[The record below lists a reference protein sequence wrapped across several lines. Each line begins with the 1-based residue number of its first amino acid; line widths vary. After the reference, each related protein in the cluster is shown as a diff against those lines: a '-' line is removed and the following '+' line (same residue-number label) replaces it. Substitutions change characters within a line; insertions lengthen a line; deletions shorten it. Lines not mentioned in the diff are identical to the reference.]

1 MIEMKQDK
9 ISLKNGF
16 DKFIVHCKVKNLSDM
31 TIRYYKDGYGF
42 FTAYL
47 EKKDIYLENINK
59 KMIDN
64 YVLYMRSQGLR
75 DTTINTRIRSIRAIL
90 YFLMEEGD
98 LGYFKIKLI
107 VQTQENKK
115 LYTDKEIEKLLKKP
129 NKKKC
134 TFAEFRTWAL
144 ENFLV
149 ATGVRSRSARN
160 VKIEDLDFEN
170 NLIYIDTVKNRKP
183 LVIPMSIAL
192 KKVLIEYLAIRK
204 GSSEDYV
211 FCNLEGK
218 QLTKDALNNIISKY
232 NKQRGVEK
240 TGVHLFRHYYAK
252 NYIQNGGDCL
262 KLQKLLGH
270 TTLEMT
276 KIYVELYGNDLQK
289 DYNKFN
295 PLDVLIGNTE
305 KIKMR
310 GN

>member
-16 DKFIVHCKVKNLSDM
+16 DKFILHCKVKNLSDM

-160 VKIEDLDFEN
+160 VKIEDLDFEKD
-170 NLIYIDTVKNRKP
+170 LIYIDTVKNRKP

>member
-16 DKFIVHCKVKNLSDM
+16 DKFIVNCKVKNLSDM
-31 TIRYYKDGYGF
+31 TIRYYKDGYRF
-42 FTAYL
+42 FTTYL
-47 EKKDIYLENINK
+47 ENKDIYLENINK

-170 NLIYIDTVKNRKP
+170 DLIYIDTVKNRKP

>member
-16 DKFIVHCKVKNLSDM
+16 DKFILHCKVKNLSDM

-160 VKIEDLDFEN
+160 VK
-170 NLIYIDTVKNRKP
+170 NR
-183 LVIPMSIAL
+183 
-192 KKVLIEYLAIRK
+192 R
-204 GSSEDYV
+204 
-211 FCNLEGK
+211 
-218 QLTKDALNNIISKY
+218 
-232 NKQRGVEK
+232 
-240 TGVHLFRHYYAK
+240 FR
-252 NYIQNGGDCL
+252 
-262 KLQKLLGH
+262 
-270 TTLEMT
+270 
-276 KIYVELYGNDLQK
+276 
-289 DYNKFN
+289 F
-295 PLDVLIGNTE
+295 
-305 KIKMR
+305 
-310 GN
+310 

>member
-42 FTAYL
+42 FTTYL
-47 EKKDIYLENINK
+47 ENKDIYLENINK

-144 ENFLV
+144 ESFLV

-160 VKIEDLDFEN
+160 VKIADLDFEN
-170 NLIYIDTVKNRKP
+170 DLIYIDTVKNRKP

-218 QLTKDALNNIISKY
+218 QLTKDALNNIISK
-232 NKQRGVEK
+232 
-240 TGVHLFRHYYAK
+240 LF
-252 NYIQNGGDCL
+252 
-262 KLQKLLGH
+262 
-270 TTLEMT
+270 
-276 KIYVELYGNDLQK
+276 
-289 DYNKFN
+289 
-295 PLDVLIGNTE
+295 LIN
-305 KIKMR
+305 
-310 GN
+310 

>member
-1 MIEMKQDK
+1 M
-9 ISLKNGF
+9 
-16 DKFIVHCKVKNLSDM
+16 
-31 TIRYYKDGYGF
+31 
-42 FTAYL
+42 
-47 EKKDIYLENINK
+47 
-59 KMIDN
+59 
-64 YVLYMRSQGLR
+64 
-75 DTTINTRIRSIRAIL
+75 
-90 YFLMEEGD
+90 
-98 LGYFKIKLI
+98 I

-129 NKKKC
+129 NKKKG

-144 ENFLV
+144 ESFLV
-149 ATGVRSRSARN
+149 A
-160 VKIEDLDFEN
+160 
-170 NLIYIDTVKNRKP
+170 
-183 LVIPMSIAL
+183 
-192 KKVLIEYLAIRK
+192 
-204 GSSEDYV
+204 
-211 FCNLEGK
+211 
-218 QLTKDALNNIISKY
+218 
-232 NKQRGVEK
+232 

-289 DYNKFN
+289 DYNRFN

>member
-42 FTAYL
+42 FTTYL
-47 EKKDIYLENINK
+47 ENKDIYLENINK

-64 YVLYMRSQGLR
+64 YVLYMRSQGLRDTTINTRIRSIRAILYFLMEEGDLGYFKIKLIVQTQENKNMRSQGLR

-160 VKIEDLDFEN
+160 VKIADLDFEN
-170 NLIYIDTVKNRKP
+170 DLIYIDTVKNRKP

-218 QLTKDALNNIISKY
+218 QLTKDALNNIISKCNSY
-232 NKQRGVEK
+232 EYCFKKGTNRIFGYKKRKFRG
-240 TGVHLFRHYYAK
+240 LCF
-252 NYIQNGGDCL
+252 L
-262 KLQKLLGH
+262 
-270 TTLEMT
+270 
-276 KIYVELYGNDLQK
+276 
-289 DYNKFN
+289 
-295 PLDVLIGNTE
+295 
-305 KIKMR
+305 
-310 GN
+310 

>member
-170 NLIYIDTVKNRKP
+170 DLIYVDTVKNRKP

>member
-170 NLIYIDTVKNRKP
+170 DLIYIDTVKNRKP

-192 KKVLIEYLAIRK
+192 KKVVIEYLAIRK
-204 GSSEDYV
+204 GSLEDYV

>member
-42 FTAYL
+42 FTTYL
-47 EKKDIYLENINK
+47 ENKDIYLENVNK

-170 NLIYIDTVKNRKP
+170 DLIYIDTVKNRKP
-183 LVIPMSIAL
+183 LVIPMSITL

-289 DYNKFN
+289 DYNRFN

>member
-42 FTAYL
+42 FTTYL
-47 EKKDIYLENINK
+47 ENKDIYLENINK

-134 TFAEFRTWAL
+134 TFAEFRTWTL

-160 VKIEDLDFEN
+160 VKIEDLDLEN
-170 NLIYIDTVKNRKP
+170 DLIYIDTVKNRKP

-204 GSSEDYV
+204 GSPEDYV

>member
-1 MIEMKQDK
+1 MIEMKQGK

-31 TIRYYKDGYGF
+31 TIRYYKDEYGF
-42 FTAYL
+42 FTTYL
-47 EKKDIYLENINK
+47 ENKDIYLENINK

-115 LYTDKEIEKLLKKP
+115 LYTDKEIE
-129 NKKKC
+129 
-134 TFAEFRTWAL
+134 
-144 ENFLV
+144 
-149 ATGVRSRSARN
+149 
-160 VKIEDLDFEN
+160 
-170 NLIYIDTVKNRKP
+170 
-183 LVIPMSIAL
+183 
-192 KKVLIEYLAIRK
+192 
-204 GSSEDYV
+204 
-211 FCNLEGK
+211 
-218 QLTKDALNNIISKY
+218 NNIISKY

-252 NYIQNGGDCL
+252 NYIQNSGDCL

-295 PLDVLIGNTE
+295 TLDVLIGNTE

>member
-1 MIEMKQDK
+1 MIEMKQGK

-42 FTAYL
+42 FTTYL
-47 EKKDIYLENINK
+47 ENKDIYLENINK

-75 DTTINTRIRSIRAIL
+75 DATINTRIRSIRAIL

-170 NLIYIDTVKNRKP
+170 DLIYIDTVKNRKP

>member
-16 DKFIVHCKVKNLSDM
+16 DKFIVNCKVKNLSDM
-31 TIRYYKDGYGF
+31 TIRYYKDGYRF
-42 FTAYL
+42 FTTYL
-47 EKKDIYLENINK
+47 ENKDIYLENINK

-98 LGYFKIKLI
+98 LEYFKIKLI

-170 NLIYIDTVKNRKP
+170 DLIYIDTVKNRKP
-183 LVIPMSIAL
+183 LVIPMSTAL

>member
-16 DKFIVHCKVKNLSDM
+16 DKFIVNCKVKNLSDM

-42 FTAYL
+42 FTTYL
-47 EKKDIYLENINK
+47 ENKDIYLENINK

-134 TFAEFRTWAL
+134 TFAEFRTWVL

-170 NLIYIDTVKNRKP
+170 DLIYIDTVKNRKP

-289 DYNKFN
+289 DYNRFN

>member
-1 MIEMKQDK
+1 MIEMKQGK

-42 FTAYL
+42 FTTYL
-47 EKKDIYLENINK
+47 ENKDIYLENINK

-170 NLIYIDTVKNRKP
+170 DLIYIDTVKNRKP

-289 DYNKFN
+289 DYNRFN
-295 PLDVLIGNTE
+295 PLDVLIGNKE

>member
-1 MIEMKQDK
+1 MIEMKQGK

-98 LGYFKIKLI
+98 LRYFKIKLI

-170 NLIYIDTVKNRKP
+170 DLIYIDTVKNRKP
-183 LVIPMSIAL
+183 LVIPMSITL

-252 NYIQNGGDCL
+252 NYIQNSGDCL

-295 PLDVLIGNTE
+295 TLDVLIGNTE

>member
-170 NLIYIDTVKNRKP
+170 DLIYIDTVKNRKP

>member
-1 MIEMKQDK
+1 MIEMKQGK

-42 FTAYL
+42 FTTYL
-47 EKKDIYLENINK
+47 ENKDIYLENINK

-170 NLIYIDTVKNRKP
+170 DLIYIDTVKNRKP